1 MVSKLNPYL
10 GFRDTARAA
19 MEFYEIVFGGALTIS
34 TFGEAHASDDPTEQ
48 DKVMHA
54 QLETTSGFTIMAS
67 DTPNT
72 MELSPESS
80 ISISLS
86 GDADDEGEL
95 RSYWDQLIDGGTVA
109 LPLEKA
115 PWGDSFGMVIDRF
128 GVRWMV
134 NIAGAG
140 A

>member
-34 TFGEAHASDDPTEQ
+34 TFGEAHASDDPAEQ

-67 DTPNT
+67 DTPNS

-95 RSYWDQLIDGGTVA
+95 RSYWDQLIDGGTIA

-134 NIAGAG
+134 NIAGA
-140 A
+140 AS

>member
-34 TFGEAHASDDPTEQ
+34 TFGEAHASDDPAEQ

-67 DTPNT
+67 DTPNS
-72 MELSPESS
+72 MELSAESS

-95 RSYWDQLIDGGTVA
+95 RSYWDQLIDGGTIA

-134 NIAGAG
+134 NIAGA
-140 A
+140 AS